1 MDNDDKNNNSDYI
14 PDELQPIG
22 TIMEDRIEDNT
33 LESQFFNT
41 PFVQKEGKD
50 PFFVGNKTN
59 FFKESLK
66 KTACFL
72 AGISPGLIALGG
84 LGYSLYT
91 NSLNHLE
98 IQPEASHQVI
108 SVEKEKSSQTLEE
121 TVQEIIS
128 LQTEGPENII
138 SKKETFQVLPLPK
151 PILCD
156 EDEQTVT
163 VVTQDGYSLTT
174 YAAAISN
181 SEINQINGMS
191 IQEQNNLLEQ
201 YKTLEGLRQSELVP
215 IFDLTKVF
223 VQENSEKIFNPGL
236 SLANLKDASMNI
248 IEPGILLTIRYDK
261 GEIDSKEKKT
271 PDIVSTVTHKSNPN
285 YVASVSVPKVNE
297 TTEKNVV
304 KGYKKT
310 SLESDISI
318 PTIEKAIEVK
328 RPLPIDELNLNL
340 KKDIGQE
347 PEVSPESVMDIEKK
361 IGLSIKEKGVYDEDF
376 TLNLLMN
383 DYFDYKEFV
392 KGFAPIK
399 NLSLDEKVY
408 TDSTISAILED
419 YTTKKA
425 NLDATQFSKEQRMGF
440 AVQVIDIENENNVI
454 SIQLDDLLSLVNNN
468 IEESSDQYI
477 SEIEFIELVEEEGKR
492 IPEVSSNLESVFFE
506 EKSTRKKHQ
515 RNDGLELLVSKF
527 GGELLIA
534 QSFEDMGLS
543 FNDKDVLD
551 AYSTAEKEAVEFVR
565 GYKEKKRF
573 NANAISKQGRINLGA
588 QLAVARDVAD
598 RNSDT
603 YMTLQRILIAVN
615 DGIVSRADEVSIYDI
630 RLGSRNLFGTS
641 RDSVKTSIIE
651 DRREDE
657 WESYQNARYLNP
669 NLTKNAFAKENCG
682 EYQISSRTLR
692 RDLSKMEK
700 SIARNSSR

>member
-527 GGELLIA
+527 SGELLIA

>member
-138 SKKETFQVLPLPK
+138 SKKETSHVLPLPK

-641 RDSVKTSIIE
+641 RDSVKTSIIQ

-657 WESYQNARYLNP
+657 WESYQQARYLNP

-692 RDLSKMEK
+692 RDLSRIEK
-700 SIARNSSR
+700 SIARNSSK

>member
-14 PDELQPIG
+14 PDELQPSG
-22 TIMEDRIEDNT
+22 TIIEDKIEDNT
-33 LESQFFNT
+33 AESQFFNT
-41 PFVQKEGKD
+41 PFVQKD
-50 PFFVGNKTN
+50 ITN

-91 NSLNHLE
+91 NSLNHPE
-98 IQPEASHQVI
+98 IQPEASNHVI
-108 SVEKEKSSQTLEE
+108 SVEKGKSAQTLEE

-128 LQTEGPENII
+128 LRTEGTENII
-138 SKKETFQVLPLPK
+138 SKKETSHVLPLPK

-163 VVTQDGYSLTT
+163 VVTQEGYSLTT

-181 SEINQINGMS
+181 REINQIDEMS

-201 YKTLEGLRQSELVP
+201 YKTLKGLRQSELVP

-223 VQENSEKIFNPGL
+223 IQENSEKIFNPGL
-236 SLANLKDASMNI
+236 SLANIKDVSMNI
-248 IEPGILLTIRYDK
+248 IEPGMSLTIHYNK
-261 GEIDSKEKKT
+261 GEIDSKEKKS
-271 PDIVSTVTHKSNPN
+271 PDIVSTATHKSNPN

-328 RPLPIDELNLNL
+328 RPLPTEDESYINL
-340 KKDIGQE
+340 KKDLDQE
-347 PEVSPESVMDIEKK
+347 PEVSPEFVMDIEKK

-392 KGFAPIK
+392 KGFASIK
-399 NLSLDEKVY
+399 DLSLDEKVY

-419 YTTKKA
+419 YTTNKA

-468 IEESSDQYI
+468 IEESSDHYI

-527 GGELLIA
+527 SGELLIA

-551 AYSTAEKEAVEFVR
+551 AYVTAEKEAVEFVR
-565 GYKEKKRF
+565 GYKEKKKF
-573 NANAISKQGRINLGA
+573 NAKAISKQDRINLGA

-598 RNSDT
+598 RSSDT

-615 DGIVSRADEVSIYDI
+615 NGIVSRADEVSIYDI

-641 RDSVKTSIIE
+641 RDSVKTSIIQ

-657 WESYQNARYLNP
+657 WESYQQARYLNP

-692 RDLSKMEK
+692 RDLSRIEK
-700 SIARNSSR
+700 SIARNSSK